1 MISVRKSLAQVCME
15 ATVWSVRP
23 FQIVSLLEM
32 LKHNANL
39 FYFITRNLQTLE
51 TKTKIA
57 IDERGGMSLLTER
70 EINQTRKLI
79 ERIEGECKKL
89 RLDDVLNELHAFDLD
104 HLQPFPGLT
113 RGFVLEQLR
122 VELEKLSKK
131 VAESLSN
138 RLFMVIPAD
147 EAGYYNHPEL
157 FGSEVAAKFP
167 KANKEITEAGN
178 CYATGNHTACVFHL
192 MRAVELGARC
202 MIRRLKVKTLHH
214 RVELCDWGSI
224 STALNDAVK
233 NLPKRKSL
241 KASETSAFY
250 SHAVAQFF
258 NFKDAWRNQVS
269 HTRDVYDEHVAMNV
283 MVNTRQ
289 FIQHLATRLK
299 E

>member
-1 MISVRKSLAQVCME
+1 
-15 ATVWSVRP
+15 
-23 FQIVSLLEM
+23 M

-39 FYFITRNLQTLE
+39 FYFTTRDLQSLV

-70 EINQTRKLI
+70 EIKDTRKLI
-79 ERIEGECKKL
+79 ERLESECHKIGL
-89 RLDDVLNELHAFDLD
+89 TDVLKELHAFDLD
-104 HLQPFPGLT
+104 HLQPFPGLI

-122 VELEKLSKK
+122 LELEKLSRKI
-131 VAESLSN
+131 AGSLSTG
-138 RLFMVIPAD
+138 LFMVIPAD
-147 EAGYYNHPEL
+147 KAEYYNHPEL
-157 FGSEVAAKFP
+157 FGSQVAAKFP

-202 MIRRLKVKTLHH
+202 LVRRLKVKTLRH

-224 STALNDAVK
+224 ATALNEAVK

-241 KASETSAFY
+241 KASETAAFY

-258 NFKDAWRNQVS
+258 NFKDAWRNQVA
-269 HTRDVYDEHVAMNV
+269 HTRDIYDEHVAMSV

-289 FIQHLATRLK
+289 FVEHLATRLK